1 MCCIL
6 TVGVIAPLLYIS
18 LLIAEDLMSVYRTL
32 IASMREGEQSVFDSW
47 RRYPFLSAPAEA
59 IQNIERLT
67 GTDLRTSI
75 AENLAELGK
84 AVVGQVTRIMT
95 HALYA
100 LVQLAMILLC
110 AFYFFPGRG
119 RHDRLAPRTSA
130 YRA

>member
-18 LLIAEDLMSVYRTL
+18 LLIAEDLTSVYRTL

-67 GTDLRTSI
+67 GTDFRTSI

-84 AVVGQVTRIMT
+84 MLVGQVTRIRSGVSC
-95 HALYA
+95 H
-100 LVQLAMILLC
+100 
-110 AFYFFPGRG
+110 
-119 RHDRLAPRTSA
+119 
-130 YRA
+130 